1 MQPLPH
7 PRRPPLRPRAL
18 VLGLLRTDDDALG
31 AALHALAVT
40 PELLEAAARVVVV
53 DRGAAPAAPVVEAA
67 LLPAGLLRAVR
78 APAADRATAL
88 AAALREAITEP
99 DAEAVLLLDDVA
111 VLDTDALLEAV
122 RRAQTS
128 TASDVVGL
136 TASTAS
142 RPAPATWWG
151 AVLPLDAGRAV
162 GFTAPEAGDLALAEL
177 VLRAEAAGFR
187 PDVVRAPAPLPAA
200 ASVDALLLA
209 LLHAPAGMRS
219 RVLAAGLARDLLD
232 LLAFRTAVVSERH
245 RQGVGTA
252 EERPDPPVREPVVRG
267 ARAGLPADAVRVHAR
282 LLLAW
287 PGLRR
292 AYRLAAV
299 ERASAEAWERRLEPV
314 QVTAEPTRGERG
326 TALRRPA
333 GLRLRAWSTARRGT
347 SAA

>member
-7 PRRPPLRPRAL
+7 PRCPPLRPRAL

-31 AALHALAVT
+31 AALHALAAT

-67 LLPAGLLRAVR
+67 LLPAGLVHTVR

-88 AAALREAITEP
+88 AAALREAVTEP
-99 DAEAVLLLDDVA
+99 GAEAVLLLDDVA
-111 VLDTDALLEAV
+111 VSDTDALLEAA
-122 RRAQTS
+122 RRAQAS

-136 TASTAS
+136 TASTAP

-151 AVLPLDAGRAV
+151 AVLPLDAVRAV

-200 ASVDALLLA
+200 APVEALLLA
-209 LLHAPAGMRS
+209 LVHAPTGMRS

-232 LLAFRTAVVSERH
+232 LLAFRTDVVAERH
-245 RQGVGTA
+245 RRIRTLLRG
-252 EERPDPPVREPVVRG
+252 PDAPPVREPVLRG
-267 ARAGLPADAVRVHAR
+267 ARAGLPADAVRLRVR

-292 AYRLAAV
+292 AYRLGAV
-299 ERASAEAWERRLEPV
+299 ERSSAEAWQRRLAPL
-314 QVTAEPTRGERG
+314 QVAAEPTRGARG

-333 GLRLRAWSTARRGT
+333 RLRLRAWSTSRRGT